1 MSLLPMSFS
10 PLSRIR
16 VLVLGLA
23 AWLGSAMMS
32 AGQGIPT
39 AAELSPEAEIEI
51 PELPS
56 RVEAVQIREVLTL
69 SLEEAL
75 ALAEANSLRLQLALT
90 QIDSSRAALR
100 AAQAEFNPTLNLQLS
115 ANRSISA
122 TGDVQTTISR
132 QQLEQQL
139 RNSEAAI
146 PLLTAE
152 LSRLQA
158 LPLPTDPVELI
169 QQQLQIFSVSQQLQQ
184 RLGEAESLPDS
195 IGGTQNYGTLSLN
208 ALITI
213 NQTLYAGG
221 RRDALVE
228 AAESQLRVS
237 ELELQNALQ
246 QLRLEVIDAYYNLQE
261 ADQQVV
267 IQEAAVREA
276 SRSLQDA
283 EALLRAS
290 LATRLDVLN
299 AQIQLENAN
308 LRLAQARGT
317 QAIAPRA
324 LARLLNLP
332 PDTSIRTSAEAEQA
346 GKWEL
351 SLEESI
357 VRALQNRPEL
367 EQQRLQRLISQAQGR
382 AALANLLPQVS
393 VSGNVNLVQLYTDDP
408 RPASRVEGLGAGYSL
423 QLDALWT
430 FSDGGRTR
438 AQVEQQQA
446 TANSSALQ
454 VADLAAQIR
463 LEVEQAFVEL
473 DVNERN
479 IATASL
485 TLEQTQEAL
494 RIARLRFQ
502 AGLGTQLDVLNAES
516 RLTEAN
522 SSLVQAI
529 LGYNRALARIQR
541 ATSTLSGELE
551 DTPAPTP

>member
-1 MSLLPMSFS
+1 MVS
-10 PLSRIR
+10 
-16 VLVLGLA
+16 V
-23 AWLGSAMMS
+23 
-32 AGQGIPT
+32 GQGIPT
-39 AAELSPEAEIEI
+39 AAELSSKGEIEI

-56 RVEAVQIREVLTL
+56 QVETVQIREVLSL
-69 SLEEAL
+69 SLQEAL
-75 ALAEANSLRLQLALT
+75 ALVEANSLRLQLALI

-122 TGDVQTTISR
+122 AGDVQTTISR

-146 PLLTAE
+146 PLLASE

-158 LPLPTDPVELI
+158 LPLPADPVELI

-184 RLGEAESLPDS
+184 RLGEVRSLPDT
-195 IGGTQNYGTLSLN
+195 IGGTKNYGTISLN
-208 ALITI
+208 ALLAI

-228 AAESQLRVS
+228 AADSQLRVS
-237 ELELQNALQ
+237 ELELQNVLQ

-283 EALLRAS
+283 EALLGAS

-332 PDTSIRTSAEAEQA
+332 PDTSIRTSEEAEQV
-346 GKWEL
+346 GEWEL

-367 EQQRLQRLISQAQGR
+367 EQQRLQRQVSQAQGR
-382 AALANLLPQVS
+382 ATLSNLFPQVS
-393 VSGNVNLVQLYTDDP
+393 VSGNLNLVQLYTDDP

-438 AQVEQQQA
+438 AQVQQQQA
-446 TANSSALQ
+446 AANSSALQ
-454 VADLAAQIR
+454 VADLASQIR

-529 LGYNRALARIQR
+529 LGYNRAFARLQR
-541 ATSTLSGELE
+541 STSTLSREPG

>member
-1 MSLLPMSFS
+1 MSFS

-23 AWLGSAMMS
+23 AWLGSATMS

-56 RVEAVQIREVLTL
+56 RVEAVQIREVLAL

-184 RLGEAESLPDS
+184 RLGEVGSLPDT
-195 IGGTQNYGTLSLN
+195 IGGTQNYGTISLN
-208 ALITI
+208 ALLAI

-283 EALLRAS
+283 EALLGAS

-332 PDTSIRTSAEAEQA
+332 PDTSIRTSEEAEQA
-346 GKWEL
+346 GEWEL

-357 VRALQNRPEL
+357 LRALQNRPEL
-367 EQQRLQRLISQAQGR
+367 EQQRLQRQISQAQGR
-382 AALANLLPQVS
+382 ATLSNLLPQVS
-393 VSGNVNLVQLYTDDP
+393 VSGNLNLVQLYTDDP

-438 AQVEQQQA
+438 AQVEQQRA
-446 TANSSALQ
+446 AANSSALQ

-463 LEVEQAFVEL
+463 LEVEQAFVDL

-551 DTPAPTP
+551 DTLAPTP

>member
-1 MSLLPMSFS
+1 MSFS

>member
-1 MSLLPMSFS
+1 MSLSS
-10 PLSRIR
+10 LSRIR

-23 AWLGSAMMS
+23 AWLGSALVS
-32 AGQGIPT
+32 TGQGIPT
-39 AAELSPEAEIEI
+39 AAELDPELEV

-56 RVEAVQIREVLTL
+56 RVETVQIREVLSL

-75 ALAEANSLRLQLALT
+75 ALAEASSLRLQLALT
-90 QIDSSRAALR
+90 QIASSRAALR
-100 AAQAEFNPTLNLQLS
+100 AAQAEFNPTMNLQLS
-115 ANRSISA
+115 ANRSVSA
-122 TGDVQTTISR
+122 AGDVQTTISR

-139 RNSEAAI
+139 RSSEAAI
-146 PLLTAE
+146 PLLSAE
-152 LSRLQA
+152 LSRLQS

-184 RLGEAESLPDS
+184 RLGEVGSLPDA
-195 IGGTQNYGTLSLN
+195 IGGTQNYGTISLN
-208 ALITI
+208 ALLTI

-228 AAESQLRVS
+228 AAESQLQVS
-237 ELELQNALQ
+237 ELELRNALQ

-283 EALLRAS
+283 EALLGAS

-332 PDTSIRTSAEAEQA
+332 PDTSIRTSEEAEQA
-346 GKWEL
+346 GQWEL

-357 VRALQNRPEL
+357 IRALQNRPEL
-367 EQQRLQRLISQAQGR
+367 EQQRLQRRVSQAQGR
-382 AALANLLPQVS
+382 ATLSNLLPQVS
-393 VSGNVNLVQLYTDDP
+393 VSGNLNLVQLYTDDP

-423 QLDALWT
+423 QLDALWN

-438 AQVEQQQA
+438 ARVEQQLA
-446 TANSSALQ
+446 AANSSALQ
-454 VADLAAQIR
+454 VADLASQIR
-463 LEVEQAFVEL
+463 LEVEQAFVDL

-541 ATSTLSGELE
+541 ATSTLSRELG
-551 DTPAPTP
+551 DTPEPESTP